1 MLNLHRIKVAA
12 LALSMIATFGRPAY
26 AQIDFSGVWAP
37 LFHEDQPER
46 IPGPDIGDYAGLP
59 ITDAAR
65 MRALA
70 WDASLL
76 TLPEHQCKPHPSTY
90 GFRGV
95 GNLRMW
101 NDQDPATQQI
111 IKINTHIQWQE
122 QHRDIWMDGRP
133 HPPEYAA
140 HTWQGFSTGSLEG
153 DTLVVSTTHLKA
165 GWMRRNGL
173 ALTDRATMED
183 RFYRHGD
190 LLTHVYI
197 ISDPVYLSEPLVKT
211 NGFRLALNG
220 RIEPY
225 PCESVVEVPRA
236 KGEVP
241 NNLPGTNHAAE
252 EFAAKHQIPVEAAL
266 GGAETALPEFIQ
278 KMKTL
283 KVPAQPGAAT
293 RGETRRQ

>member
-1 MLNLHRIKVAA
+1 MVNLIRVARTTGFVAVVWIA
-12 LALSMIATFGRPAY
+12 LVCPAS

-37 LFHEDQPER
+37 IFHEDQPER

-59 ITDAAR
+59 ITEAAR
-65 MRALA
+65 LRALA

-101 NDQDPATQQI
+101 SDVDPATQQL

-122 QHRDIWMDGRP
+122 QHREIWMDGRP
-133 HPPEYAA
+133 RPPEYAA
-140 HTWQGFSTGSLEG
+140 HTWQGFSTGQWEG
-153 DTLVVSTTHLKA
+153 ETLVVTTTHLKS

-211 NGFRLALNG
+211 NGFRLTLNG
-220 RIEPY
+220 RIDPY
-225 PCESVVEVPRA
+225 PCEAVIEVPRE
-236 KGEVP
+236 KGVVP
-241 NNLPGTNHAAE
+241 HHLPGTNRAAE

-283 KVPAQPGAAT
+283 KVPK
-293 RGETRRQ
+293 